1 LFHNNI
7 KKGGVVLMT
16 IKYQV
21 LNIDPMT
28 LLIVPTDQEAPLS
41 EVVEQFNSYN
51 KLDEAVAIIDLLI
64 YVGNKRKR
72 FKQFPIIGG
81 KISMQTAK
89 DCIPTENLVNL
100 SYDIFSEMP
109 DIVISQIISPR
120 IRNEIYERKNRK
132 VREELGVQ

>member
-1 LFHNNI
+1 
-7 KKGGVVLMT
+7 MT

>member
-1 LFHNNI
+1 
-7 KKGGVVLMT
+7 MT
-16 IKYQV
+16 KKYQV
-21 LNIDPMT
+21 VTIDPMT

-51 KLDEAVAIIDLLI
+51 KLNEAVAIIDLLI

-81 KISMQTAK
+81 KISIQLAK
-89 DCIPTENLVNL
+89 DCIPTENIINL
-100 SYDIFSEMP
+100 SYDIFSKMP

-132 VREELGVQ
+132 VKEELGVQ

>member
-1 LFHNNI
+1 MFHNNI

-16 IKYQV
+16 KKYQV
-21 LNIDPMT
+21 VNIDPMT

-41 EVVEQFNSYN
+41 EVVEQFNSNN
-51 KLDEAVAIIDLLI
+51 KLYKAVAIIDLLI

>member
-1 LFHNNI
+1 
-7 KKGGVVLMT
+7 MT
-16 IKYQV
+16 KKYQV

-51 KLDEAVAIIDLLI
+51 KLDKAVAIIDLLI

>member
-1 LFHNNI
+1 
-7 KKGGVVLMT
+7 MT
-16 IKYQV
+16 KKYQV
-21 LNIDPMT
+21 VNIDPMT

-41 EVVEQFNSYN
+41 EVVEQFNSNN
-51 KLDEAVAIIDLLI
+51 KLYKAVAIIDLLI

>member
-1 LFHNNI
+1 
-7 KKGGVVLMT
+7 MT
-16 IKYQV
+16 KKYQV
-21 LNIDPMT
+21 VNIDPIT

-51 KLDEAVAIIDLLI
+51 KSDNAVAIIDLLI
-64 YVGNKRKR
+64 YVGNKKNR

-81 KISMQTAK
+81 KISMQAAK
-89 DCIPTENLVNL
+89 DYIPTDNVMIL

-132 VREELGVQ
+132 AREELGVQ